1 MTSIC
6 FVIAII
12 LAFWGG
18 MINEETAP
26 SLLSGYNT
34 MDEEKKKKVNFKGI
48 AKIYN
53 AVFYTIAALLV
64 LIGSLSYFFENGKL
78 WGTLFIL
85 TITWGFIPLFF
96 LGKKYDPNTYS
107 KWQYAINY
115 IVLAFLFFSGLAMTI
130 MIYMDIGDFNIE

>member
-34 MDEEKKKKVNFKGI
+34 MDDEKKKKVNFKGI

-96 LGKKYDPNTYS
+96 LGKK
-107 KWQYAINY
+107 I
-115 IVLAFLFFSGLAMTI
+115 
-130 MIYMDIGDFNIE
+130 